1 MNGFLLISVMCLGG
15 RRDFRAKKKHTS
27 SFYANFL
34 CWIWFW
40 GQSSIRVAHI
50 NTGGF
55 DSSSFKIRLSRVNSV
70 SLFRGFVLFSTV
82 FNIVL
87 LGTNFSPV

>member
-1 MNGFLLISVMCLGG
+1 MP
-15 RRDFRAKKKHTS
+15 KKHTS
-27 SFYANFL
+27 SFYANFFVL
-34 CWIWFW
+34 NLIR
-40 GQSSIRVAHI
+40 GQSSIRVARI

-55 DSSSFKIRLSRVNSV
+55 YSSSFKIRLSRVNSV
-70 SLFRGFVLFSTV
+70 SLFCGFVLFLTV